1 MAYGCL
7 WSTALMSKKNYT
19 ENHIWCHREVAR
31 VLQTYQSAWKS
42 YAKKLVPQISGQLG
56 HFSNDEICNFDS
68 KVTIKI
74 AQTNSIQIVDLSKM
88 LIFPKKSICPINSHM
103 FGSSNHDQS
112 WLVVE
117 KKPSW
122 HWQNTFPTHPR
133 TRSNGF
139 HRCPYLGFSGTLA
152 CYMI

>member
-7 WSTALMSKKNYT
+7 WSTALMSKNLYT

-74 AQTNSIQIVDLSKM
+74 AQTNSGSK
-88 LIFPKKSICPINSHM
+88 
-103 FGSSNHDQS
+103 
-112 WLVVE
+112 
-117 KKPSW
+117 
-122 HWQNTFPTHPR
+122 
-133 TRSNGF
+133 
-139 HRCPYLGFSGTLA
+139 
-152 CYMI
+152 

>member
-1 MAYGCL
+1 MGVYQLPKWKYSKPGNGY
-7 WSTALMSKKNYT
+7 TNVSKKNYT

-74 AQTNSIQIVDLSKM
+74 AQTNSGSK
-88 LIFPKKSICPINSHM
+88 
-103 FGSSNHDQS
+103 
-112 WLVVE
+112 
-117 KKPSW
+117 
-122 HWQNTFPTHPR
+122 
-133 TRSNGF
+133 
-139 HRCPYLGFSGTLA
+139 
-152 CYMI
+152 